1 MHSTRNRTTS
11 TGHHRLV
18 LFFELYRKHSSITV
32 LFKELSTFKTAFK
45 NFVAALGRTYC
56 SVEPGSVVPVGRT
69 NLPLGSQQ
77 QRVLKNVIFYF
88 ASTFLAMSVP
98 SVEDEQLRQNAGQW
112 LKSSQEGLVKNA
124 DYVLNSAR
132 IRTEV
137 EASKEHVRLAR
148 TSIPC
153 LNVAT
158 ALEISRMGRAEVNL
172 LEFETMVSTRCF
184 SFATSLSRPFTT

>member
-1 MHSTRNRTTS
+1 
-11 TGHHRLV
+11 
-18 LFFELYRKHSSITV
+18 
-32 LFKELSTFKTAFK
+32 
-45 NFVAALGRTYC
+45 
-56 SVEPGSVVPVGRT
+56 
-69 NLPLGSQQ
+69 
-77 QRVLKNVIFYF
+77 
-88 ASTFLAMSVP
+88 MSVP

-124 DYVLNSAR
+124 DYVVNSAR

-153 LNVAT
+153 LNIAT
-158 ALEISRMGRAEVNL
+158 ALEISRMGRTEVNL